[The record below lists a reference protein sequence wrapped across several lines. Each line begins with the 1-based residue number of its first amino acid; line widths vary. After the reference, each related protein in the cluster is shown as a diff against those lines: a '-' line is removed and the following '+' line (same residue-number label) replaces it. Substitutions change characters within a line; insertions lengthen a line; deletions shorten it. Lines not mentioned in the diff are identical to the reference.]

1 MKRLP
6 AFGDPGILK
15 KLEKIAEKDLDPQS
29 GKLFGHVYNARLFDL
44 LEVAR
49 KAYLMFMDKTMLDFT
64 IYPSILAMENE
75 IVAMTAS
82 LLGGDENVAGN
93 FTYGGT
99 ESIILAVKAAREK
112 FRREK
117 DGVPEIVLPLTAHPA
132 FIKAAAYLGLKVVRT
147 RIDEKFRADPDS
159 IAEAINEKTAIVVC
173 SAPNYPF
180 GCVDDVKSV
189 AEVTEGKVWLHVD
202 ACMGGFILPFL
213 KRLGE
218 KITDFD
224 FSIDGVFSISA
235 DLHKY
240 GYAPRGASVILYR
253 NPELRR
259 GHIFV
264 NASWPG
270 YPMVNTAV
278 LSTRSA
284 GTLAASY
291 AVMHYLGEEGY
302 LKLSE
307 KVLRARKRIER
318 YLNDMGFEVLGIPE
332 AGIISFTSSKVNV
345 FKLAKLMAE
354 RMWYIQVQPG
364 SKKLGFPKS
373 IHLTV
378 NPYHDEVIDQFLK
391 DLGECSERAGKPT
404 EIDESRVLELIS
416 SLKAERGR
424 LPDLE
429 FVNDLIHAMD
439 PDFVEEMLL
448 NFVNDYIFR

>member
-1 MKRLP
+1 MKKLP
-6 AFGDPGILK
+6 VSGDPEILRR
-15 KLEKIAEKDLDPQS
+15 LEKIAEKDLDPHS
-29 GKLFGHVYNARLFDL
+29 GKLFGHVYNARLFGL

-64 IYPSILAMENE
+64 IYPSILTMENE
-75 IVAMTAS
+75 IVAITAS
-82 LLGGDENVAGN
+82 LLGGDENTVGN

-99 ESIILAVKAAREK
+99 ESIMLAVKAAREK
-112 FRREK
+112 FRKEK

-132 FIKAAAYLGLKVVRT
+132 FIKAANYLGLKVVRT
-147 RIDEKFRADPDS
+147 RVDEKFRADPDG
-159 IAEAINEKTAIVVC
+159 IAEAINDKTAIVVC

-180 GCVDDVKSV
+180 GCVDDVKSI
-189 AEVTEGKVWLHVD
+189 AEVTGGKVWLHVD

-213 KRLGE
+213 KKLGE
-218 KITDFD
+218 NITNFD

-291 AVMHYLGEEGY
+291 AVMHHLGEEGY
-302 LKLSE
+302 LRLSE
-307 KVLRARKRIER
+307 KVLRARKRIES
-318 YLNDMGFEVLGIPE
+318 YLKDRGFEVLGIPE
-332 AGIISFTSSKVNV
+332 AGIISFTSCEINV
-345 FKLAKLMAE
+345 FELSKLMAD
-354 RMWYIQVQPG
+354 RGWYIQAQPG

-378 NPYHDEVIDQFLK
+378 NPYHEQVVDQFLK
-391 DLGECSERAGKPT
+391 DLGECSERAGKPV
-404 EIDESRVLELIS
+404 ELEESRVLELIS
-416 SLKAERGR
+416 SLKAEKGK

-429 FVNDLIHAMD
+429 IVNELIHTMD
-439 PDFVEEMLL
+439 PDLVEEMLL